1 MCTSFPLYPSSE
13 YPYLEHHTFFVIF
26 QHHVSLSMC
35 CLSVSSDS
43 WNMLCWK
50 VGNKEAP
57 GHFNSERLC
66 SSLLPSYVH
75 CSFLLP
81 LLWLPVILDGSLQWY
96 SCWVVLHITVTCV
109 FLDPFSHWCFSTALS
124 GDHLSIEQ
132 YNTVTDFPFTSWSL
146 SFELTTFV
154 QIHLKCFPLSSFP
167 FLTSFFPLWTRN
179 WFQCCHFT
187 NCPNTVNWN
196 WKTGNEWSSFF

>member
-1 MCTSFPLYPSSE
+1 MCYRYVFHSPAMRTSYPLYPSSE
-13 YPYLEHHTFFVIF
+13 YPYRI
-26 QHHVSLSMC
+26 VSSSISVAPFLSFSNTVSAC
-35 CLSVSSDS
+35 ACAAFGVSSDS

-50 VGNKEAP
+50 VENKEAP

-66 SSLLPSYVH
+66 SSLLPSYVR

-132 YNTVTDFPFTSWSL
+132 YNTVTDFPFT
-146 SFELTTFV
+146 
-154 QIHLKCFPLSSFP
+154 
-167 FLTSFFPLWTRN
+167 
-179 WFQCCHFT
+179 
-187 NCPNTVNWN
+187 
-196 WKTGNEWSSFF
+196 